1 MCAWQEYGC
10 GTRAGKRSLGAP
22 VDGWIVSRR
31 VWMAEITICMACY
44 GRTWYGGVPIV
55 QITSRPPRHLVG
67 RALVHLDQA
76 GRHKR
81 RLRSS
86 VSSCYAHT
94 ASLWVS
100 REPLRLDQNVQKQT
114 QSVSLLGL
122 CTLSLTRNLNV
133 KDISALHCWQA
144 ERIEEERSKHL

>member
-1 MCAWQEYGC
+1 MHGKSIHPCTRRQAYGY

-94 ASLWVS
+94 AFVGL
-100 REPLRLDQNVQKQT
+100 LRTLETRLK
-114 QSVSLLGL
+114 
-122 CTLSLTRNLNV
+122 CTKASSKCKFTWT
-133 KDISALHCWQA
+133 LHFKFN
-144 ERIEEERSKHL
+144 SKS